1 MDLIKELAD
10 YLRGMAPEAVIR
22 NGDYPRE
29 RGLIDVTLILSEFN
43 FVEKV
48 KDYYSKASGV
58 IHELKGRRE
67 EFEGKL
73 KEIEEVSKDIPT
85 LQ

>member
-1 MDLIKELAD
+1 
-10 YLRGMAPEAVIR
+10 MAPEAVIR

-43 FVEKV
+43 VMDKV

-73 KEIEEVSKDIPT
+73 KEIEEASKDIPT
-85 LQ
+85 LL